1 MPFWKNK
8 RNLALIFGG
17 LAILFSFYIEVVSAK
32 NVFSGNYS
40 ADLKVPIML
49 MFIASIIFFASF
61 VVGYS
66 FLWQK
71 KYKIAIPILF
81 VSGVPAFIFLHIFSG
96 MFMIICG
103 VLAKSVSDNLPKE
116 SGHS

>member
-17 LAILFSFYIEVVSAK
+17 IAILFSFYIEVVSTQ

-40 ADLKVPIML
+40 DNLKVPIMI
-49 MFIASIIFFASF
+49 MFIASIIFFVSF

-81 VSGVPAFIFLHIFSG
+81 VSGVPAFIFIHIFSG
-96 MFMIICG
+96 MFMIICA
-103 VLAKSVSDNLPKE
+103 VLAKSASDSLARE
-116 SGHS
+116 